1 MRKNRRPRYDIQL
14 ELFRTSHVMPR
25 WQTLPPEATQRAKQL
40 LARLLEAHR
49 AGLRA
54 PQSEQEATDER

>member
-1 MRKNRRPRYDIQL
+1 MRKDRLPRYDVQL
-14 ELFRTSHVMPR
+14 ELFRTAPARPR

-40 LARLLEAHR
+40 LARLLAAHR